1 MTARELSFVK
11 RCLAPYL
18 FLLAILSINGCAS
31 YSQSRA
37 ILQTPPSGL
46 SSIASLNNVPFVA
59 QEKYF
64 CGPSAMSMMLQTQG
78 VNLPLESLIGMIY
91 VPESQ
96 GSFQVELIAAARRV
110 DLVPYVLAPR
120 MASILQEID
129 SGNPVLVL
137 QNLGLPS
144 NPVWHYAVVVGYD
157 LKSKTVTLHSGLE
170 ARKEIAI
177 GTFERTWANYSESWA
192 LVMLPPNKLPAT
204 ATPLGFQKAIE
215 DLVSIGKS
223 SLAFSAYKSA
233 LLKWPETTHLHT
245 GLGNLYYQS
254 GDFRMASE
262 NYSNAISAD
271 PNAANAWNN
280 LAYALAKQ
288 GCENAISAA
297 TCATKLQPQT
307 DSFSSTMSDVQGL
320 LQTHVPTNHGTQAKS
335 CLRLAAC
342 PDSSNE
348 DKP

>member
-37 ILQTPPSGL
+37 LLQTPPSGL

-91 VPESQ
+91 VPERQ

-233 LLKWPETTHLHT
+233 LLKWPEATHLHT

-288 GCENAISAA
+288 GCENAINAA
-297 TCATKLQPQT
+297 ACATKLQPQT

-320 LQTHVPTNHGTQAKS
+320 LKMHVPTDQVTEAKS
-335 CLRLAAC
+335 CLRLKAC
-342 PDSSNE
+342 PNSTSE
-348 DKP
+348 KEP